1 MTARKT
7 FFAPGHRSADPPL
20 LDVMS
25 VNFPVARWLSL
36 KDFTMPN
43 DPLRLRALELAVPGM
58 DAGDGA
64 ETVARAERFY
74 AFLTGTSASRS
85 GSGAKSRRSS
95 SKPRP
100 SALRKRR

>member
-1 MTARKT
+1 MKQSHIELEHVT
-7 FFAPGHRSADPPL
+7 ADPAL
-20 LDVMS
+20 LDVLH
-25 VNFPVARWLSL
+25 VQFPAEYAHWLSL

-74 AFLTGTSASRS
+74 AFLTGVSVSRS

-100 SALRKRR
+100 SAPRKRR